1 MYKII
6 KYIVWFACLLI
17 ITEANATVNIAL
29 ITPLNGE
36 KSNIGKEIASGVK
49 IAVDEI
55 NNQGGLIG
63 EKVNLIEIED
73 TCDDN
78 FSVST
83 AQMLALNKNPEYMP
97 VAVIGPYCSNQLQ
110 KVADT
115 FANAKILQIIP
126 TAISQSNINNSHGGP
141 IKMVGYKEQQAYDF
155 FQFYNKYYN
164 WMNVAVIFD
173 NNNEE
178 IAQAVNRAFIEN
190 KKQDKITL
198 FRFEDNDFDYT
209 TIAQKVLSGGAQVAF
224 ILGNEHNVT
233 NLSKEIKSEKRK
245 FIIVVNKYQV
255 PENFI
260 QSIEETNNGYFF
272 IDLPSLKNNPEF
284 TETLVN
290 LRLLGIEPEGL
301 AVYGYSA
308 VRLWADIVR
317 KVESFEYSAMENT
330 LNDSSL
336 KSGWAKL
343 FFSNGTP
350 LNTINYSIYKI
361 ENDEYTQV
369 Y

>member
-1 MYKII
+1 MYKIV
-6 KYIVWFACLLI
+6 KYIIWFVCLLLA
-17 ITEANATVNIAL
+17 TEVRATVNIAL
-29 ITPLNGE
+29 ITPVNGE
-36 KSNIGKEIASGVK
+36 KSNIGKEITSGVR

-97 VAVIGPYCSNQLQ
+97 VAVIGPYCTNQLQ
-110 KVADT
+110 KVTDT

-126 TAISQSNINNSHGGP
+126 TAINQSNVSNSHSGL
-141 IKMVGYKEQQAYDF
+141 IKMVGYKEQQAHDF

-173 NNNEE
+173 NNNKD
-178 IAQAVNRAFIEN
+178 IAQTVNNAFMEEKKNN
-190 KKQDKITL
+190 KVAL
-198 FRFEDNDFDYT
+198 FSFEENDFDYT
-209 TIAQKVLSGGAQVAF
+209 IIAQKILNSGSQIAF

-245 FIIVVNKYQV
+245 FIVVVNKYQV
-255 PENFI
+255 SEDFMK
-260 QSIEETNNGYFF
+260 SVKGTDNGYFF

-308 VRLWADIVR
+308 VRLWADLVR
-317 KVESFEYSAMENT
+317 KVESFDYSAMENI
-330 LNDSSL
+330 LKNSSF
-336 KSGWAKL
+336 KSRWEKL
-343 FFSNGTP
+343 MFSNGNP
-350 LNTINYSIYKI
+350 LNTANYSIYKM
-361 ENDEYTQV
+361 ENGEYTQV